1 MYANSGAYK
10 PLPGELIMNDNAGQ
24 TTFFYSR
31 HPISADII
39 ATKLQ
44 AARGHLRDV
53 RPEELWPHD
62 QDHYG
67 VGAGRPGR
75 PGGARAD
82 FAGRCHRARPGR
94 RFDGC
99 RGEPGS
105 LRPLLDKARLEA
117 ALLECALARSVL
129 RVKLSS

>member
-1 MYANSGAYK
+1 MYANSEAYK

-75 PGGARAD
+75 PGGARG
-82 FAGRCHRARPGR
+82 FCRAM
-94 RFDGC
+94 
-99 RGEPGS
+99 
-105 LRPLLDKARLEA
+105 
-117 ALLECALARSVL
+117 
-129 RVKLSS
+129 SSRAPWTTVRWMPW